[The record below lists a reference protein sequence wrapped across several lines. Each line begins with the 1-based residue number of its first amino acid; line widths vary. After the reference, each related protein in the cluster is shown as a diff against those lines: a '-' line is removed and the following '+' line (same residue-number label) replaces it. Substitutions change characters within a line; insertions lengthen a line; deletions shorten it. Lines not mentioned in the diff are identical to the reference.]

1 MPKYLLCALLVL
13 LTLTVA
19 AGCGG
24 GDSKPSKE
32 EYVADLD
39 AVCAKSAVKIL
50 KVKRPRSVKEIA
62 TYAQATRP
70 IVHDSIEQ
78 AENLELPDEDADK
91 FQAYLKAN
99 KDSLGQLDD
108 LEKAANTGD
117 VKAVQRVLVATAAEN
132 KKRGEQAKQLGLKKC
147 GTG

>member
-1 MPKYLLCALLVL
+1 MPKYVCALLVL
-13 LTLTVA
+13 LTLTVV

-24 GDSKPSKE
+24 GDDKPSKE
-32 EYVADLD
+32 EFAADLD
-39 AVCAKSAVKIL
+39 NVCAKSAVKIQ

-78 AENLELPDEDADK
+78 AEDLELPDEDAAK
-91 FQAYLKAN
+91 FQAYIRAS
-99 KDSLGQLDD
+99 KDSLSQLDD

-117 VKAVQRVLVATAAEN
+117 AKAVRRVLTGTAADN